1 MGPTQKPEAKSR
13 FQFVEI
19 ALVAAV
25 CLLTLPEAWFHWIS
39 LRFNP
44 QWAPITTIVGMS
56 MGIASVFIRDDW
68 RTSTTPFIRKLAVF
82 LLTVLIAFAVIRL
95 FSTVPIVW
103 AVSLQIILVPIALGC
118 LIWPLPQKAPPQ
130 SPNPTHSGATLYA
143 DQK

>member
-95 FSTVPIVW
+95 FSTVPI
-103 AVSLQIILVPIALGC
+103 ATKSAAAISKPHPFRSN
-118 LIWPLPQKAPPQ
+118 PLCRSKIKLLR
-130 SPNPTHSGATLYA
+130 SSR
-143 DQK
+143 